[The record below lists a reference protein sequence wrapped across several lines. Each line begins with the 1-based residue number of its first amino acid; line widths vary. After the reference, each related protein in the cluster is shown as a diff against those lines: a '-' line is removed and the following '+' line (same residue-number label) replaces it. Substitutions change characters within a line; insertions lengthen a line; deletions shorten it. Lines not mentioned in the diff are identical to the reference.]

1 MHHKS
6 KINEEK
12 LAPGETEEAL
22 TEANERR
29 RDFIKKFGAY
39 AATAPLAMYVLM
51 SPTRS
56 AAAASD
62 TGPRF

>member
-1 MHHKS
+1 MNKEI
-6 KINEEK
+6 KPTEEK
-12 LAPGETEEAL
+12 IAPGETEEAL

-29 RDFIKKFGAY
+29 REFIKKFGTY

-62 TGPRF
+62 TGPI